1 MKRFIIIAI
10 SLVLNLNICY
20 SLQLPK
26 IFSDNMVLQQNDTIS
41 IWGWGKS
48 WNKIVITTSW
58 GVSDTVWV
66 NNESNW
72 RAKIPTPLGSFD
84 KHTITIQEFG
94 LNKEKSINIDD
105 VYGKVVLNNVL
116 VGEVLLC
123 SGQSNMEWNAKAGIE
138 SEKTEVPASN
148 YPNIRFF
155 KITKRIS
162 DFPQDDLGGGSWMQS
177 TPETMKSFSAV
188 GYFFSKM
195 LHNKLNVPIGLISDA
210 WGGIPI
216 DVAYPA
222 SSVMDIADLL
232 ESSKG
237 NYWKGAPHR
246 LGTLYNAMTH
256 PLRNFSIA
264 GMIWYQGE
272 GNVSIAPEQ
281 YARKQK
287 VLVNERR
294 KQFGENMPFYF
305 VQIAPFQYGKEKP
318 KGAIIRDQ
326 QRIASKIK
334 NSEMVVISDVGDT
347 TDIHPRQKKP
357 VGERLANIALK
368 NHYKIIDELVE
379 FPVFKKAY
387 KKKKYV
393 YVEFSFADGLYL
405 KEGDKGYF
413 ELAGNDEKFE
423 SVSAKIINNKV
434 RLNTKKVDNPKYVR
448 FAFSNTATPLLLN
461 ESNLPA
467 SCFSSQPVK

>member
-1 MKRFIIIAI
+1 
-10 SLVLNLNICY
+10 
-20 SLQLPK
+20 
-26 IFSDNMVLQQNDTIS
+26 
-41 IWGWGKS
+41 
-48 WNKIVITTSW
+48 
-58 GVSDTVWV
+58 
-66 NNESNW
+66 
-72 RAKIPTPLGSFD
+72 LGSFD

-116 VGEVLLC
+116 VGEVWLC

-155 KITKRIS
+155 KIIKRIS

-188 GYFFSKM
+188 GYFFGKM

-393 YVEFSFADGLYL
+393 YL
-405 KEGDKGYF
+405 K
-413 ELAGNDEKFE
+413 
-423 SVSAKIINNKV
+423 
-434 RLNTKKVDNPKYVR
+434 
-448 FAFSNTATPLLLN
+448 
-461 ESNLPA
+461 
-467 SCFSSQPVK
+467 SQFL